1 LRYLRRTGGQG
12 CRDRQFSGRD
22 VNKFESF
29 HLTPGKAER
38 VSAPLIAEC
47 FANIECSVV
56 DTRLVNRYN
65 FSFWKD

>member
-1 LRYLRRTGGQG
+1 
-12 CRDRQFSGRD
+12 
-22 VNKFESF
+22 
-29 HLTPGKAER
+29 

-56 DTRLVNRYN
+56 DTRLVIDII